1 MVERSAVETERMTT
15 LKPIKNQ
22 LQDLTPAK
30 ARIIARLK
38 GDGAIFRSGTNYIIK
53 YEVKDKEQ
61 LKSFENDV
69 KEVFGL
75 NMKWLKHRSG
85 ITGKLLDLVWLRSKL
100 AFEDLNK
107 FGKFRSE
114 NRNIPK
120 EVFKSTREVKKEFI
134 KAFFDDEGSVIIG
147 NKEIRLYSTN
157 KNGLQEMKNLLNE
170 FNIKS
175 KLRSGYGKKRNVF
188 ALVIK
193 DIESIKNFANNI
205 GFDLERKQTKLSN
218 ILSISAK
225 GEHCLVF
232 AA

>member
-1 MVERSAVETERMTT
+1 MTT

-22 LQDLTPAK
+22 LQKLTPAK

-53 YEVKDKEQ
+53 YEVKDTEQ
-61 LKSFENDV
+61 LKSFENDI

-75 NMKWLKHRSG
+75 DMKWLKHRSG

-114 NRNIPK
+114 NWNIP
-120 EVFKSTREVKKEFI
+120 EEIFRSSSEVKREFI
-134 KAFFDDEGSVIIG
+134 KAMFDDEGTVIVRD
-147 NKEIRLYSTN
+147 EEVRMYSTN
-157 KNGLQEMKNLLNE
+157 KKGLEQMAKLLVE
-170 FNIKS
+170 YDIKP
-175 KLRSGYGKKRNVF
+175 KLKAGYGKGRNVF

-193 DIESIKNFANNI
+193 GVDALSNFTCNI
-205 GFDLERKQTKLSN
+205 GFGLERKQMKLT
-218 ILSISAK
+218 SIFSAWPK
-225 GEHCLVF
+225 ASTV
-232 AA
+232 

>member
-1 MVERSAVETERMTT
+1 MTT

-53 YEVKDKEQ
+53 YEVKDREQ
-61 LKSFENDV
+61 LKSFENDI

-75 NMKWLKHRSG
+75 DMKWLKHRSG
-85 ITGKLLDLVWLRSKL
+85 ITGKLLDLVRLRSKL
-100 AFEDLNK
+100 AFEDLSK

-114 NRNIPK
+114 NWNIP
-120 EVFKSTREVKKEFI
+120 EEIFKSSAEVKKEFI
-134 KAFFDDEGSVIIG
+134 KAMFDDEGTVIIRDR
-147 NKEIRLYSTN
+147 EIRLYSIN
-157 KNGLQEMKNLLNE
+157 KKGLKQIAKLLIE
-170 FNIKS
+170 YNIKP
-175 KLRSGYGKKRNVF
+175 KLKAGYGEIRNVF

-193 DIESIKNFANNI
+193 GVEALSNFTHNI
-205 GFDLERKQTKLSN
+205 GFGLERKQMKLT
-218 ILSISAK
+218 SIFSTWPKASTV
-225 GEHCLVF
+225 VF